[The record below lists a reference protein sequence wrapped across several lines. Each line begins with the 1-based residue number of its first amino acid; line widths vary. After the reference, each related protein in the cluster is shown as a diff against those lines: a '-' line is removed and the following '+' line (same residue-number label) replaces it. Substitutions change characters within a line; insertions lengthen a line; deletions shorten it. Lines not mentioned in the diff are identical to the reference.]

1 MDIQLFVPTF
11 RVEECLQEIRE
22 CLEKGW
28 TGLGFKTVAFEEAW
42 KKYTG
47 LPYAHFVNSATA
59 GLHLAVHVLKK
70 RLKWKDGDEIIT
82 TPITFVSTNHAIL
95 YENLKPVFAD
105 VDEYISLD
113 PEDIVRKLSPRTRAV
128 IFVGMGGNTGQYER
142 IIDICRQKRLAL
154 ILDAAHMAGT
164 RLHGKHV
171 GRDADV
177 SVFSFHA
184 VKPLPTA
191 DSGMVCFPLRE
202 DDELARKLTWLG
214 INKDTYARTVG
225 SGTYRWLY
233 EVEHVGFKYH
243 GNSIMAAIALVQLK
257 YLDQDNAYRR
267 QLCDWYIANLRD
279 SKDVKTIRIAPGCE
293 PSRHLFQVLVDNRDE
308 LMSALNEQ
316 GIGLGVHYRDNTEY
330 AMYQYAKGTC
340 PRAHD
345 ISNRIL
351 SLPLHLRLTE
361 KDVDRVSE
369 LVMTCSHTSRNR
381 RRPQIVHEHESER

>member
-70 RLKWKDGDEIIT
+70 RLGWKDGDEIIT

-105 VDEYISLD
+105 VDEYICLD

-128 IFVGMGGNTGQYER
+128 MFVGMGGNTGQYEK
-142 IIDICRQKRLAL
+142 IIDICRQKKLAL

-171 GRDADV
+171 GREADV

-191 DSGMVCFPLRE
+191 DSGMVCFPSRE
-202 DDELARKLTWLG
+202 DDELTRKLTWLG

-225 SGTYRWLY
+225 TGTYRWLY

-243 GNSIMAAIALVQLK
+243 GNSIIAAIALVQLK
-257 YLDQDNAYRR
+257 YLDQDNVYRR
-267 QLCDWYIANLRD
+267 QLCDWYTANLEE
-279 SKDVKTIRIAPGCE
+279 SKDIEMIPVAPGCE

-308 LMSALNEQ
+308 LMLALNEQ

-330 AMYQYAKGTC
+330 SMYRYAQGTC

-351 SLPLHLRLTE
+351 SLPLHLRLT
-361 KDVDRVSE
+361 KSDVDRISE
-369 LVMTCSHTSRNR
+369 LLIEYTRKPHRKTLK
-381 RRPQIVHEHESER
+381 Q